1 MYETGIIVVVASVV
15 LSLCLVLLLHAVF
28 TKKVKKRNQ
37 MEMEAHRQLLTEE
50 NALMLETYRAE
61 LNQMLERELSTYK
74 TVLNEQHSDELIAFK
89 KELKATADFEVA
101 LIKSKI
107 KNNQPSYPK
116 RLEAQQKLAV
126 LSDNVTNLFTSLDF
140 SAVSYNSAFTKTE
153 EAIEAFLLE
162 YSGIIDEQTEEIL
175 RHCTLRSSK
184 NKNKMVEKDTSGKE
198 VQEQAEMLVQELTNA
213 KRILKS
219 STVQT
224 KSI

>member
-1 MYETGIIVVVASVV
+1 MYQTGIIVLIASVV

-28 TKKVKKRNQ
+28 AKKVKKRNQ

-74 TVLNEQHSDELIAFK
+74 TVLNEQHSGELIAFK